1 MSRSK
6 DEELERRSY
15 KVGDVVL
22 HCPGHRAYQVSPLPG
37 TVWVEKG
44 GEDCELIVSD
54 ASLYARFIFGGFP
67 GQRQRR

>member
-44 GEDCELIVSD
+44 AKT
-54 ASLYARFIFGGFP
+54 AS
-67 GQRQRR
+67 

>member
-15 KVGDVVL
+15 EVGDVLL
-22 HCPGHRAYQVSPLPG
+22 HCSGQRAHEVSPLPG
-37 TVWVEKG
+37 TVWIGMG

-54 ASLYARFIFGGFP
+54 AKLYARFIVGGLP
-67 GQRQRR
+67 GQTRRR

>member
-22 HCPGHRAYQVSPLPG
+22 HCPSHRAYQVSPLPG
-37 TVWVEKG
+37 TVWIGRG
-44 GEDCELIVSD
+44 GEDCELVVND
-54 ASLYARFIFGGFP
+54 PKLYARFIVGGLP
-67 GQRQRR
+67 GQTRRP

>member
-6 DEELERRSY
+6 DEELERRSH

-22 HCPGHRAYQVSPLPG
+22 HCPSHRAHQVSPLPG
-37 TVWVEKG
+37 PVWVEEG

-54 ASLYARFIFGGFP
+54 ASLYASFIFGGLP
-67 GQRQRR
+67 SQRWNR